1 MPRKTISDNGAQK
14 LLVTLYPADVQRLE
28 EIRKTMAEAQDRAV
42 AYAEVIRTIISIVH
56 EEMKTD
62 E

>member
-1 MPRKTISDNGAQK
+1 MARKTISDNGAQK
-14 LLVTLYPADVQRLE
+14 LLITIYPDDAERLE

-42 AYAEVIRTIISIVH
+42 AYAEVIRTIISNAH
-56 EEMKTD
+56 KEMKDD

>member
-1 MPRKTISDNGAQK
+1 MARKTISGNGAQK
-14 LLVTLYPADVQRLE
+14 LLITIYPDDAERLE
-28 EIRKTMAEAQDRAV
+28 QMRRAMAQELGRPV

>member
-1 MPRKTISDNGAQK
+1 MPRKTISTNGAQK
-14 LLVTLYPADVQRLE
+14 LLITIYPDDAERLE
-28 EIRKTMAEAQDRAV
+28 QMRRAMAQELGRHV